1 MLRRFALLLLGA
13 VVGFPQDLAERE
25 INKVAAGYRYL
36 SGAVWAHEG
45 YLLFSDIPSNQIL
58 RWIPGQKPD
67 VYMESAQGASGMA
80 FDAQGRL
87 FICESRARRVIRIDK
102 RKRTETAAEKWQGK
116 RLNAPN
122 DIVVRKDGNAYFTDP
137 AFGYQQDQRELDF
150 YGVFRIT
157 SKGELELV
165 AKSQTRPNGVALSPN
180 GRILYV
186 SDSDRRAVRA
196 YDLDKAGAPSNER
209 TFIHGIDG
217 VPAGMCVDEKGN
229 VYVTGKNVQVYSP
242 EGKQISHIELQAA
255 SSNCT
260 FGEADLQ
267 SLLITSG
274 PSLYR
279 VRLNVKGAALEHER

>member
-1 MLRRFALLLLGA
+1 MLRCFALLALGA
-13 VVGFPQDLAERE
+13 LIGFSQEMTDRE

-36 SGAVWAHEG
+36 SGAVWSRDG
-45 YLLFSDIPSNQIL
+45 YVLFADVPSNQIL

-67 VYMESAQGASGMA
+67 AFMEDAQGASGMA
-80 FDAQGRL
+80 YDSQGRL
-87 FICESRARRVIRIDK
+87 YLCEGRARRVVRIDK
-102 RKRTETAAEKWQGK
+102 KKHMEPLAEKWQGK
-116 RLNAPN
+116 RFNAPN
-122 DIVVRKDGNAYFTDP
+122 DIVVRRDGNAYFTDP
-137 AFGYQQDQRELDF
+137 AFGYQQDQRDLDF

-165 AKSQTRPNGVALSPN
+165 SKSQTRPNGVALSPN

-196 YDLDKAGAPSNER
+196 YDLDKSGAASNER
-209 TFIHGIDG
+209 TFIRGIDG

-229 VYVTGKNVQVYSP
+229 LYLTGKSVQVYSP
-242 EGKQISHIELQAA
+242 EGKRISHIELPST
-255 SSNCT
+255 SSNCA

-267 SLLITSG
+267 SLLITAG

-279 VRLNVKGAALEHER
+279 VRLNVKGALEHER